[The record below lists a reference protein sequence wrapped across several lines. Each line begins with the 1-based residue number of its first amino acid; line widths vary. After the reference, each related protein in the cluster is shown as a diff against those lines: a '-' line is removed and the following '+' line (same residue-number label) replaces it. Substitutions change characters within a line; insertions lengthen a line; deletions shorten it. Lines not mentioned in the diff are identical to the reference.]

1 MNVRLRFFA
10 SVRERVRRSEADWEV
25 PEGATV
31 EALWQMLSARYPQ
44 LQPLG
49 SSITFAV
56 NREYVRRDHRLA
68 ADDEVA
74 IIPPVSGG
82 VDVPDRVRTD

>member
-1 MNVRLRFFA
+1 MKVRLRFFA
-10 SVRERVRRSEADWEV
+10 SVRERLRHAEADWELSR
-25 PEGATV
+25 GATV
-31 EALWQMLSARYPQ
+31 WDLWQSLSAQYPQ
-44 LQPLG
+44 LQSLS

-56 NREYVRRDHRLA
+56 NREYVARDHELA

-82 VDVPDRVRTD
+82 MDVPDRVRSH